1 MGFGYF
7 GKILKVDLAS
17 GVISI
22 DTHDDLFYR
31 TYVGGWGIVA
41 YYLFKEVPRGADPL
55 GPDNLLIFTRGIATG
70 AAAGGSGRSVVGAK
84 SPLTGGFGAAEVG
97 GYWGAELTKAGYDAI
112 VIQGQ
117 SEKPVFLVIDDDK
130 VEIRPAEHLW
140 GLLTAPAQAAIQTDL
155 GPEGKHFRVAQI
167 GPAGEGLSLI
177 ASIMH
182 DINRAAGRT
191 GLGAVMG
198 SKRLKAVAVHGT
210 HKLPVADP
218 QAVADIARG
227 YAKNYPN
234 TWAVDLHDQG
244 TAGGVAS
251 SLIGGLPT
259 HNFQEGSFDAWELI
273 SGTTM
278 RDTILKDRA
287 TCFACPVVCKRVVE
301 IKAGPYPVDP
311 VYGGPEF
318 ETIGAFG
325 SCCGVAD
332 LAAVACCNQLCN
344 AYGLDTISTGVTVA
358 WAMECFS
365 RGLITRQDTGG
376 IELSFG
382 NVEALVE
389 IVGQIGRR
397 EGFGALLGQGAYR
410 AAQQIGRGTQELVM
424 HVKGQPIPLH
434 EPRIKFGFGIGY
446 AVSPTGADHMHNFH
460 DVDYDTADKIAVLRP
475 FGILEPRPFNDLGPE
490 KMRML
495 AVEIPWQTLNNALGF
510 CMFVS
515 GTYDRFKFV
524 ELVHA
529 ITGWDTSL
537 LELEK
542 AGERVYTMARAF
554 NAREGLDA
562 AQDRLPERFFERFK
576 AGPSANNHID
586 PEIFNQALITFY
598 QMMGYDTCTGAP
610 LPWKLHE
617 LGVGWIANVLYPAV

>member
-1 MGFGYF
+1 M
-7 GKILKVDLAS
+7 
-17 GVISI
+17 
-22 DTHDDLFYR
+22 
-31 TYVGGWGIVA
+31 
-41 YYLFKEVPRGADPL
+41 
-55 GPDNLLIFTRGIATG
+55 
-70 AAAGGSGRSVVGAK
+70 
-84 SPLTGGFGAAEVG
+84 
-97 GYWGAELTKAGYDAI
+97 
-112 VIQGQ
+112 
-117 SEKPVFLVIDDDK
+117 
-130 VEIRPAEHLW
+130 
-140 GLLTAPAQAAIQTDL
+140 LTAPGQAAIQAGL
-155 GPEGKHFRVAQI
+155 GPAGRHFRVAQI
-167 GPAGEGLSLI
+167 GPAGEQLSLI
-177 ASIMH
+177 SSIMH
-182 DINRAAGRT
+182 DVNRAAGRT

-198 SKRLKAVAVHGT
+198 SKRLKAVVVHGT
-210 HKLPVADP
+210 GKLPVADP
-218 QAVADIARG
+218 QAVAEIARG

-259 HNFQEGSFDAWELI
+259 HNFQEGSFADWEAI
-273 SGTTM
+273 TGTTM

-301 IKAGPYPVDP
+301 IKEGPYPVDP

-358 WAMECFS
+358 WAMECYQ
-365 RGLITRQDTGG
+365 RGLITSQDTGG
-376 IELSFG
+376 IDLAFG
-382 NVEALVE
+382 NAQALVE

-397 EGFGALLGQGAYR
+397 EGFGALLGQGAYQ
-410 AAQQIGRGTQELVM
+410 AARHIGKGTQEFVM

-490 KMRML
+490 KMHML

-515 GTYDRFKFV
+515 STYDRFKFV
-524 ELVHA
+524 ELVRA

-542 AGERVYTMARAF
+542 VGERVYSMARAF
-554 NAREGLDA
+554 NAREGLTA
-562 AQDRLPERFFERFK
+562 ADDCLPARFFERFK
-576 AGPSANNHID
+576 EGPSAI
-586 PEIFNQALITFY
+586 NQINPDKFKKALVTFY
-598 QMMGYDTCTGAP
+598 QMMGWYT
-610 LPWKLHE
+610 
-617 LGVGWIANVLYPAV
+617 